1 MIKKIND
8 LKNEIDKLQQENE
21 SLKNN
26 DKVLQKLQNENERLI
41 LDIEKTEI
49 KMKAESNDLCDKL
62 QLENERNGFRAHN
75 QCKLP
80 V

>member
-8 LKNEIDKLQQENE
+8 LKNEIEKLQQENE

-62 QLENERNGFRAHN
+62 QLENERNGFRAHI